1 MKLAS
6 PSATHPRA
14 PHPGARTA
22 ISGLVLAGLAALV
35 IALALAAGSS
45 GFRWPETATDAGR
58 MLWAL
63 RLNRLATGFIV
74 GAALACSGVILQ
86 ALLRNPLADPYVL
99 GVSSGAGL
107 GAAMAVL
114 GGAAACGLWM
124 LPGAAFLGGL
134 LALALV
140 YALAC
145 AGRGGVSMFSL
156 LLSGVIVSAMAS
168 SLLMLAVSLAPVEG
182 MHSILWWMLG
192 NVQMAP
198 PALLG
203 IAGALTAAGALMT
216 ALGGRSL
223 NALSLGRET
232 AHHLGI
238 STRPA
243 TAIWLIVAALLTAS
257 AVAVAGMV
265 GFVGLMIPHAA
276 RAWFGPDH
284 RHLPVVSALLGGL
297 FLVACDTL
305 ARTMAAPRELPIGV
319 VTALMG
325 GPFFLYLLIRRRR
338 EGWVE

>member
-1 MKLAS
+1 MKLT
-6 PSATHPRA
+6 PPIA
-14 PHPGARTA
+14 PHPTGRFSGAPKM
-22 ISGLVLAGLAALV
+22 IFLAAMA
-35 IALALAAGSS
+35 ALIVALSLASGPS
-45 GFRWPETATDAGR
+45 GFGWPDATTDAGR

-63 RLNRLATGFIV
+63 RLNRLLTGFIV

-114 GGAAACGLWM
+114 GGAAVAGIWM
-124 LPGAAFLGGL
+124 LPGAAFLGGM
-134 LALALV
+134 LALLLV
-140 YALAC
+140 YALAS

-182 MHSILWWMLG
+182 MHSVLWWMLG
-192 NVQMAP
+192 DVQMATP
-198 PALLG
+198 LLLA
-203 IAGALTAAGALMT
+203 IAGGLTAAGVLIT
-216 ALGGRSL
+216 AWGGRSL
-223 NALSLGRET
+223 NALSLGREA

-243 TAIWLIVAALLTAS
+243 TALWLAVSALLTAS
-257 AVAVAGMV
+257 SVAVAGMV
-265 GFVGLMIPHAA
+265 GFVGLLVPHAA

-284 RHLPVVSALLGGL
+284 RRLPLLSALLGGL

-305 ARTMAAPRELPIGV
+305 ARIVIAPRELPIGV
-319 VTALMG
+319 ITALLG